1 MFFILFFLF
10 NYFNI
15 FFLQA
20 KPNTSKRDAEKI
32 RDYLAEEYEESDIY
46 TKDTEEE
53 EPIERPTK
61 KVIARRASLIFLIYF
76 YMFFIYFKQK
86 AVSELDIE
94 SETEISETFVSN
106 SRFEALCQSVEDI
119 KTNQSKLDVIYEN
132 IIKKQKKNEA
142 KEEWPV
148 ELVNIFYIF

>member
-1 MFFILFFLF
+1 M
-10 NYFNI
+10 
-15 FFLQA
+15 
-20 KPNTSKRDAEKI
+20 
-32 RDYLAEEYEESDIY
+32 AEEYEESDIY

-61 KVIARRASLIFLIYF
+61 KVITTRASLIFLIYF

-106 SRFEALCQSVEDI
+106 TRFEALCQSVEDI
-119 KTNQSKLDVIYEN
+119 KTNQSKLDVIYEY

-148 ELVNIFYIF
+148 ELVNIFFIV